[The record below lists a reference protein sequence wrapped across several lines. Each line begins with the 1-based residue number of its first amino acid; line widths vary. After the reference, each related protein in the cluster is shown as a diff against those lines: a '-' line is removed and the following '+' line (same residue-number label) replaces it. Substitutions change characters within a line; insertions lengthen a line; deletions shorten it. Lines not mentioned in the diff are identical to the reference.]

1 MNANSE
7 SHREKNSP
15 SDDTGLQDSD
25 FQLSSYIG
33 CYKLNATQT
42 QNPPLQNLPHVPVP
56 QELLSPP
63 CRVQNL

>member
-1 MNANSE
+1 MRILKATE
-7 SHREKNSP
+7 KKNSP

-42 QNPPLQNLPHVPVP
+42 QNPPLQNPWMPHQLPPLP
-56 QELLSPP
+56 L
-63 CRVQNL
+63 RGGYT